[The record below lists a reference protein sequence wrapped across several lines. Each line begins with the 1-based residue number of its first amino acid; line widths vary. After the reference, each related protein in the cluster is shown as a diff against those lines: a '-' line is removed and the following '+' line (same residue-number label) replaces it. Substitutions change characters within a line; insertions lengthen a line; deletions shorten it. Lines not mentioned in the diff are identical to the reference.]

1 MRALLS
7 KVMTG
12 SMVAGAALLVA
23 ACGGGGEEA
32 VDNTATTDLGTEA
45 LDSTNDV
52 TAIDAG
58 TGADMNMAIDTGAD
72 ANAAADATGN
82 EAANATTDTNLT
94 NGM

>member
-12 SMVAGAALLVA
+12 SMVAGAALLVS
-23 ACGGGGEEA
+23 ACGGGDEA
-32 VDNTATTDLGTEA
+32 ANNASMDVGTEA
-45 LDSTNDV
+45 LDTTNDV

-58 TGADMNMAIDTGAD
+58 TGADTNMAGDTGAMD
-72 ANAAADATGN
+72 ANVVDNTAAVDTS
-82 EAANATTDTNLT
+82 ANMT

>member
-7 KVMTG
+7 KIMTG

-32 VDNTATTDLGTEA
+32 ANNAADVNLTEVDMGNDTTIVESTNATDSMNMSTEA
-45 LDSTNDV
+45 GNAATNATD
-52 TAIDAG
+52 
-58 TGADMNMAIDTGAD
+58 
-72 ANAAADATGN
+72 NAAA
-82 EAANATTDTNLT
+82 T